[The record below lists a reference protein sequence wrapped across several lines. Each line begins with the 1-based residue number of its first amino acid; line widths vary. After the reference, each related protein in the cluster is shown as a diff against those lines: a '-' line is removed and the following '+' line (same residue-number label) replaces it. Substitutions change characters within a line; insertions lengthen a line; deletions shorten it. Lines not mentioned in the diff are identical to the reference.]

1 MSRLDR
7 PVQKS
12 SNPASKFLSWK
23 SNDKAFAYYDKD
35 KQENVL
41 VKLPLKMVFLEHYH
55 TVKGW
60 NDKTESGIYSN
71 EVYAIGSEEV
81 SVKAFKGGEIA
92 SGLYKDIKP
101 KIQAAGGVYHRSVYV
116 MLEDGSIAN
125 LSIKGSAVSS
135 YSDFY
140 KENNHLLDNQWF
152 LVDKAI
158 DGKKGAVKFS
168 TPNFLIGE
176 VLTRDEDAKVVKAAA
191 ILQDHIN
198 NYNAKEVVSDVVE
211 EPIEADDLDF

>member
-176 VLTRDEDAKVVKAAA
+176 VLTRDEDAQVVKAAA

>member
-176 VLTRDEDAKVVKAAA
+176 VLTRDEDAQVVKAAA

-198 NYNAKEVVSDVVE
+198 TYNGKEVVSDVVE
-211 EPIEADDLDF
+211 EPIEEDIF

>member
-140 KENNHLLDNQWF
+140 KESNHLLDNQWF

-176 VLTRDEDAKVVKAAA
+176 VLTRDEDAQVVKAAA

>member
-176 VLTRDEDAKVVKAAA
+176 VLTRDEDAQVVKAAA

-211 EPIEADDLDF
+211 EPIEEDIF